1 MRFPPLLPRSAFWV
15 AALALAMAFSLG
27 AERPLLAQSDTA
39 TTGFAHDA
47 SLPIEIAADSME
59 VEQERQVA
67 TFKGNVEAKQGD
79 LRLRAD
85 VLVVHYADR
94 DDGDGKTITLIEADG
109 NVFVSSPDET
119 AQGRHGVYDVSQRTI
134 ALDGP
139 VVLTR
144 GDNVIRGDR
153 LELELETGLSRVLG
167 GADGRVKGVFV
178 PEEATP

>member
-1 MRFPPLLPRSAFWV
+1 
-15 AALALAMAFSLG
+15 MAFSLG
-27 AERPLLAQSDTA
+27 AERPLLAQSDTGSA

-47 SLPIEIAADSME
+47 SLPIEITADSME

-94 DDGDGKTITLIEADG
+94 EDGDGKTITLLEADG
-109 NVFVSSPDET
+109 NVFVSSPEET
-119 AQGRHGVYDVSQRTI
+119 AQGRHGVYDVSKRTI

-178 PEEATP
+178 PEEATQP